1 MLQVHRM
8 VVLLE
13 MRMEAIEHS
22 VDLPAFVQ
30 RLEELEDRVEQN
42 VSYALGGFQT
52 LVEDAFDSVEAHC
65 LVLKAEM
72 EALRGLRLRYERPV
86 PAAQD
91 SSPLRFSLY
100 EDDLATKPHA
110 ELKARLRQELPSF
123 PFEAAELAEARQ
135 VLFEEAGQVIAEE
148 LKHDWEHL
156 IGMDEAT
163 CNIIAESHSSGEL
176 CSLAS
181 CSLWTRYVLVAWR
194 RRRRAELRRRRR
206 ANQQDVESTV
216 LDSAI
221 ANHDVAS
228 PLVELDAPAAS
239 AAPPQTSGVIGEP
252 ARAKVRE
259 EDVERA
265 MARFTRLQ
273 SEQQSAKKSAKKSAR
288 SGGR

>member
-1 MLQVHRM
+1 MLHLHRM
-8 VVLLE
+8 IFRLE
-13 MRMEAIEHS
+13 VRMEAIEHS
-22 VDLPAFVQ
+22 VGMSASDQ
-30 RLEELEDRVEQN
+30 RLEELEDRVEQR

-100 EDDLATKPHA
+100 ADDLATKPHA

-148 LKHDWEHL
+148 LKHDWEYL

-163 CNIIAESHSSGEL
+163 CILIAESLSSGEL

-181 CSLWTRYVLVAWR
+181 CSLWTRYVLVACG
-194 RRRRAELRRRRR
+194 
-206 ANQQDVESTV
+206 V
-216 LDSAI
+216 AI

-228 PLVELDAPAAS
+228 PLVEVDAPAAC
-239 AAPPQTSGVIGEP
+239 AAPPQTRGAIGVP

-273 SEQQSAKKSAKKSAR
+273 SEQQSGKKSAKKSTKKWRAM
-288 SGGR
+288 S